1 MIGFMTFCLEI
12 LKLFTSSKILKL
24 LIFTMKFQTRVMNRV
39 VGSRPVPIATA
50 KAIDMACANT

>member
-39 VGSRPVPIATA
+39 VGSRPVPIATD
-50 KAIDMACANT
+50 KAIDMVCANT